1 MKKPLVSIIL
11 PYFKKKK
18 FIKKTISSIINQK
31 YKKLELILVYDD
43 EDKSDLSYIK
53 KILSKLKN
61 KKIIDNKINYGVSK
75 SRNIGINFAKGEY
88 VAFIDADDIWDKNKI
103 KEQIK
108 EFKNNKKLDL
118 IYTSYYVIDEN
129 DKILGHRKVSQNI
142 TYSKLLRECEIGTST
157 VLMRTKILKKYRFPL
172 LNTQEDFG
180 LWLKLLRLNFNF
192 FSISKNFTKWR
203 KDKNSLSSNNIQKI
217 KDAYWLFYHYENMN
231 FIFSIFCVLV
241 LSFSKIK
248 NNLTLKN

>member
-88 VAFIDADDIWDKNKI
+88 VAFIDADDI
-103 KEQIK
+103 
-108 EFKNNKKLDL
+108 
-118 IYTSYYVIDEN
+118 
-129 DKILGHRKVSQNI
+129 
-142 TYSKLLRECEIGTST
+142 
-157 VLMRTKILKKYRFPL
+157 
-172 LNTQEDFG
+172 
-180 LWLKLLRLNFNF
+180 
-192 FSISKNFTKWR
+192 
-203 KDKNSLSSNNIQKI
+203 
-217 KDAYWLFYHYENMN
+217 
-231 FIFSIFCVLV
+231 
-241 LSFSKIK
+241 
-248 NNLTLKN
+248 